1 MYNDFFMN
9 IPVNKRNLYSMIFIF
24 LFFFIIHFELC
35 AQANTSPAEVFII
48 GTLHNGNRYI
58 NHQTLHKVLI
68 ELKPDV
74 ILWEYNEDF
83 KAVFGL
89 RTARFLKI
97 AKPQIEQLA
106 LQKYAKKYSFNK
118 IFGFDTTIAD
128 RMRYKQE
135 STAIDQK
142 IFQGLDTVQMEPQ
155 DSIQLA
161 AYLRKSDFYYDYI
174 VNSGLKSI
182 NSPRITDTCR
192 ILYQWDMERIVPLS
206 KKYISDGTLIQ
217 QYATELDYWH
227 ARNNYMVKKI
237 LNYIHKYSGKRFVI
251 LTGLNHKY
259 FLTDGLS
266 KHVQGIFTIKEW
278 GENIQ

>member
-1 MYNDFFMN
+1 MNTPVKRRNIFF
-9 IPVNKRNLYSMIFIF
+9 LIFVF
-24 LFFFIIHFELC
+24 LFFFIIHFELF
-35 AQANTSPAEVFII
+35 AQPSTSPAEVFII

-58 NHQTLHKVLI
+58 NHQTLHNVLR

-83 KAVFGL
+83 KTVYGL

-135 STAIDQK
+135 STAIDQR
-142 IFQGLDTVQMEPQ
+142 IFHGLDTAQMMPE

-161 AYLRKSDFYYDYI
+161 AYLSKSDFYYDYI

-182 NSPRITDTCR
+182 NSPRISDTCR
-192 ILYQWDMERIVPLS
+192 TLYQWDMERIVPLS

-217 QYATELDYWH
+217 QYEAEMDYWH
-227 ARNNYMVKKI
+227 ARNNYMIKKI
-237 LNYIHKYSGKRFVI
+237 LGYIHKYSGKRLVI

-266 KHVQGIFTIKEW
+266 THAQGVFTIKEL